1 MAKGLRIA
9 SDLELPLEAAE
20 TTWAILGKKGSGKST
35 TAVDLVEEV
44 LKHAQIPVA
53 VLDPTG
59 VWWGIRS
66 SADGK
71 SAGFPL
77 TIFGGD
83 HKDAPLEA
91 SAGELMADVVAEDRA
106 SCVFDLSYFNVRE
119 LQRFAYDFLSRL
131 YLKNRH
137 AMFLVLDEADDFA
150 PQVIRGGEKGGYAE
164 RMLGAAERLVKQ
176 GRVRGIAPCFIT
188 QRPASLNKNVLSQ
201 IDSLVVMRLLSPHD
215 RDAIKEWVKYNGTA
229 EQLAELQAD
238 LATLDTGTG
247 YIWSPETLDM
257 FRKVAFRPSE
267 TFDSRRKPRAG
278 KQIAPPKVL
287 AAVDLKKLEHK
298 MSALIDRAKA
308 DDPKELRAEIARLKK
323 ELSKGVARFPSSNEA
338 AKQATSVDH
347 TAIARAVEKA
357 IAAERKKWASELRKA
372 QRELDAWYKRFDP
385 TVRAMSARLG
395 FLESQASARIDVDIP
410 TFRRRSDA
418 PIAVVHANGPF
429 KPETLKALVDVSRA
443 AARHID
449 DAPAANGVGS
459 LGAGERKVLIALAQ
473 NPEDRLDSGEIMIL
487 VGQKLRTIQTYLSR
501 LRAPGFIEGD
511 GSAGVQIT
519 QAGIE
524 ALGGEI
530 PRLPKGAA
538 LREYWTARL
547 PDGESKLLR
556 SICEAYPDTCSMAQ
570 LIDATGQ
577 ALRTVQTYISRLRAR
592 RLIEGNDRAGIRASE
607 NLF

>member
-1 MAKGLRIA
+1 MAKGLRVA

-91 SAGELMADVVAEDRA
+91 TAGELMADVVAEDRA

-247 YIWSPETLDM
+247 YIWSPETLDL

-308 DDPKELRAEIARLKK
+308 DDPKELRAEIAKLKK
-323 ELSKGVARFPSSNEA
+323 QLDKPLCQPVADKPTIDRAVMA
-338 AKQATSVDH
+338 ALVEQHSQF
-347 TAIARAVEKA
+347 IARGNAALEAIYKVRPALEAVDAA
-357 IAAERKKWASELRKA
+357 IAAMTDYTKT
-372 QRELDAWYKRFDP
+372 P
-385 TVRAMSARLG
+385 VMTVH
-395 FLESQASARIDVDIP
+395 
-410 TFRRRSDA
+410 T
-418 PIAVVHANGPF
+418 NGQPL
-429 KPETLKALVDVSRA
+429 KPATAGALVDVARA
-443 AARHID
+443 ATRQFGH
-449 DAPAANGVGS
+449 APAASKASFPKGEKAVLAAIAQYPNGVYRNQ
-459 LGAGERKVLIALAQ
+459 LTVLTGYKKTSRDAYIA
-473 NPEDRLDSGEIMIL
+473 
-487 VGQKLRTIQTYLSR
+487 R
-501 LRAPGFIEGD
+501 LRDRAYIDVVTD
-511 GSAGVQIT
+511 GRILALNAGV
-519 QAGIE
+519 E
-524 ALGGEI
+524 ALGNDYSPPLTGQARREKYLKE
-530 PRLPKGAA
+530 LPA
-538 LREYWTARL
+538 
-547 PDGESKLLR
+547 GESKVLQAAIEVFPEAVLR
-556 SICEAYPDTCSMAQ
+556 ETVSAVTGYKKTSRDAYIA
-570 LIDATGQ
+570 
-577 ALRTVQTYISRLRAR
+577 RLRAR
-592 RLIEGNDRAGIRASE
+592 ELIEAGRDGIRASE
-607 NLF
+607 DLF